1 MPMPS
6 LEMMVMTS
14 KVTIILPARILKL
27 GDLLVENS
35 ALIMSRR
42 TFLLLISVGG
52 TTLGRFAENE

>member
-1 MPMPS
+1 
-6 LEMMVMTS
+6 MTS